1 MEKANE
7 NIKSASLST
16 TDREAL
22 HEGKPGVQLFEM
34 SGRMVMD
41 KTVKFVLFVSAI
53 LSIIIVLSIGFFIF
67 RESLEA
73 WTQIGFTDILLRQV
87 WRPGQDQFGIL
98 AMIVGSVAV
107 TFGAIILGVPLAVG
121 SAVFLG
127 EIAPKGVRSILRP
140 AVQLL
145 AGIPSVVYGLFGMVV
160 LVPLVRQINVPG
172 NSGFGLLAASIVLA
186 VMILPTITSVT
197 EDAICSVPD
206 DYRSGSLALGAT
218 KWQTIIRVVLPA
230 GKSGIIAGIILG
242 IGRALGETMAMIMVI
257 GNSVLFPKPLNG
269 NPLTMFLSQ
278 ARTLTGNIAVEINYA
293 TGVHESALFATGVV
307 LFLLIILVNGS
318 ARWLINRQTQIQT
331 TRQG

>member
-53 LSIIIVLSIGFFIF
+53 LSIIIVLAIGFFIF

-197 EDAICSVPD
+197 EDAIRSVPD

>member
-53 LSIIIVLSIGFFIF
+53 LSIIIVLAIGFFIF

>member
-22 HEGKPGVQLFEM
+22 HESKPAVQLFDM

-53 LSIIIVLSIGFFIF
+53 LSIIIVLAIGFFIF

-107 TFGAIILGVPLAVG
+107 TFGAIVLGVPLAVG

-197 EDAICSVPD
+197 EDAIRSVPD